1 MLWIIV
7 FFICRNL
14 WWENIFM
21 QWSEWISITLSYIFE
36 SVFKMLTGQKFENW
50 FLSGFPISTEA
61 TRAVFAKLGKM
72 LCYILKL
79 IDLVESVVKKSTGT
93 FISFGGMVSLPVAFL
108 EFCPCI
114 SFFILISLTKWKQIF
129 YLHEMKFSRYFSFA
143 IY

>member
-1 MLWIIV
+1 MLWIIA

-93 FISFGGMVSLPVAFL
+93 FISFGGMVSLPVAFFGIL
-108 EFCPCI
+108 PLYK
-114 SFFILISLTKWKQIF
+114 FFYFHFTYK
-129 YLHEMKFSRYFSFA
+129 MKTNFLFTWNEV
-143 IY
+143 